1 MNISVIYASKKAYVL
16 ADKDRILQV
25 ISNLLAN
32 AIRFTEKGSITVLVK
47 IEMPEDDD
55 KNGLMNNGH
64 QKYVTVRVKDS
75 GSGIDPD
82 VFPRLFTKFATGS
95 TWGTGLGLYISKGI
109 VEAHGG
115 RITAGNN
122 REGQG
127 ATFAFSIPYYELKT
141 QPIV

>member
-1 MNISVIYASKKAYVL
+1 VNISVIYANKKAYVL

-25 ISNLLAN
+25 ISNLLTN
-32 AIRFTEKGSITVLVK
+32 AVKFTAKGSITVLVK
-47 IEMPEDDD
+47 IETPHDHD
-55 KNGLMNNGH
+55 KNDLISDRH

-75 GSGIDPD
+75 GAGIDPG
-82 VFPRLFTKFATGS
+82 VFPRLFTKFSSGS

-122 REGQG
+122 GEGQG
-127 ATFAFSIPYYELKT
+127 ATFAFSVPYYELKHGA
-141 QPIV
+141 